1 MGSVQ
6 DFPAFSAWGTA
17 ALSATSG
24 ASGGVMY
31 RAWQWGDPA
40 GLSQGQPRPGRRLR
54 APISELLVWSAVA
67 GGPGGPNLLF
77 TLLTLCLRPPRVPF
91 ARSARCSGGVGSPHR
106 ARAAVDTGPSTNA
119 TLGELPCFLPLPAWG
134 LQREGFS
141 LVCFLFFSFFVF
153 LLLSSILS

>member
-77 TLLTLCLRPPRVPF
+77 ALLTLCLRPPVSPSP
-91 ARSARCSGGVGSPHR
+91 ARRDAAGELDRHTE
-106 ARAAVDTGPSTNA
+106 RAAFDTGPSTNA

>member
-1 MGSVQ
+1 MRVVWAPWVGVEGGGRASLGSVR

-77 TLLTLCLRPPRVPF
+77 ALLTLCLRPPVSPSP
-91 ARSARCSGGVGSPHR
+91 ARRD
-106 ARAAVDTGPSTNA
+106 AA
-119 TLGELPCFLPLPAWG
+119 GELDRHTEREPQSTRDRQQTPLSGNCLAFSRCLPGACN
-134 LQREGFS
+134 EKVS
-141 LVCFLFFSFFVF
+141 L
-153 LLLSSILS
+153 